1 MTKHLAKD
9 CLYTLPSGAVI
20 HPSRLIQRD
29 GTLMWKHVF
38 TFEDKFTSLPTC
50 EEHETNIIKTA
61 HRIEELNVWV
71 SQSLEPWECLKP
83 YLWYHPDNKEHT
95 DGTALY
101 FYHTLHNVEDTFDTL
116 HKHINPH
123 ETLELVH
130 DFLYFKM
137 I

>member
-9 CLYTLPSGAVI
+9 CLYTLPSGTII

-38 TFEDKFTSLPTC
+38 TFENTFTSLPIS

-83 YLWYHPDNKEHT
+83 YLWYNPDNKEHT

-101 FYHTLHNVEDTFDTL
+101 FYHTLHDAEYTFNVL
-116 HKHINPH
+116 HKHTNPH

-130 DFLYFKM
+130 EFLYFKM